1 MNTQFA
7 SEQEK
12 LLHDIGVLSFV
23 VIELSLYLD
32 THPTDQNALKYFNHY
47 NRLAIRQD
55 RSTPPNIRPSQFPV
69 RMFRHVTTGNGHWRL
84 CHGKEAVTNVEL

>member
-1 MNTQFA
+1 MNAQFA
-7 SEQEK
+7 NEQEK

-47 NRLAIRQD
+47 NRLANQARQEY
-55 RSTPPNIRPSQFPV
+55 SAKYTPLTLSCTDTSACDDWQWALKPMPWEGGCN
-69 RMFRHVTTGNGHWRL
+69 
-84 CHGKEAVTNVEL
+84 

>member
-12 LLHDIGVLSFV
+12 LLHDIGVLGFV

-47 NRLAIRQD
+47 NRLANQARQEYSAKYTPLTISCAGVSACND
-55 RSTPPNIRPSQFPV
+55 RQWALAPGPWEWGCN
-69 RMFRHVTTGNGHWRL
+69 
-84 CHGKEAVTNVEL
+84 

>member
-1 MNTQFA
+1 MNAQFA
-7 SEQEK
+7 NEQEK

-47 NRLAIRQD
+47 NRLANQARQEYSARFTPLTLSCAD
-55 RSTPPNIRPSQFPV
+55 TSTCDDWQWALKPMPWEGGCN
-69 RMFRHVTTGNGHWRL
+69 
-84 CHGKEAVTNVEL
+84 

>member
-7 SEQEK
+7 NEREK
-12 LLHDIGVLSFV
+12 LLHDIGVLGFV

-47 NRLAIRQD
+47 NRLANQARQEY
-55 RSTPPNIRPSQFPV
+55 SSKYTPLTISCMDVSACDNWQWALEPMPWEGGCN
-69 RMFRHVTTGNGHWRL
+69 
-84 CHGKEAVTNVEL
+84 

>member
-32 THPTDQNALKYFNHY
+32 THPTDQNALQPSGKSGKTGV
-47 NRLAIRQD
+47 LRQIYA
-55 RSTPPNIRPSQFPV
+55 PHNF
-69 RMFRHVTTGNGHWRL
+69 L
-84 CHGKEAVTNVEL
+84 CGCFGM

>member
-7 SEQEK
+7 NEQEK

-32 THPTDQNALKYFNHY
+32 THPTDQNAMKYFNHY
-47 NRLAIRQD
+47 NRLANQARQEY
-55 RSTPPNIRPSQFPV
+55 SAKYTPLTLSYADASACDDWQWALAPMPWEGGCN
-69 RMFRHVTTGNGHWRL
+69 
-84 CHGKEAVTNVEL
+84 

>member
-7 SEQEK
+7 NEQEK

-47 NRLAIRQD
+47 NRLANQAKQEY
-55 RSTPPNIRPSQFPV
+55 SAKFTPLTISCADTSNCNDWSWALAPMPWEGGCN
-69 RMFRHVTTGNGHWRL
+69 
-84 CHGKEAVTNVEL
+84 

>member
-7 SEQEK
+7 TEQEK
-12 LLHDIGVLSFV
+12 LLHDIGVLGFV

-47 NRLAIRQD
+47 NRLANQARQEY
-55 RSTPPNIRPSQFPV
+55 SSKYTPLTISCADV
-69 RMFRHVTTGNGHWRL
+69 SALGSLMFTGNSNL
-84 CHGKEAVTNVEL
+84 LS